1 VRVAIS
7 LRYAIF
13 QVAPGGIELLPV
25 EP

>member
-7 LRYAIF
+7 LRNAIF